1 MTHDV
6 ERAEQVRVPFAT
18 SAART
23 ARHHLPAFLHDQH
36 LAQQLMDDALVV
48 ISELVTNAVRHAT
61 PQQDGE
67 LGVSW
72 VLDDGCLVI
81 AVEDGGSTRLP
92 GALSADNVDEVGRG
106 LSIVS
111 TLTRRWWVEAHGS
124 DVRVSALLDAG

>member
-1 MTHDV
+1 M
-6 ERAEQVRVPFAT
+6 PFAT

-23 ARHHLPAFLHDQH
+23 ARHHLSAFLHDQH

-61 PQQDGE
+61 PQQ
-67 LGVSW
+67 
-72 VLDDGCLVI
+72 
-81 AVEDGGSTRLP
+81 DGGSTRLP